1 MSVNDLSPLLLR
13 ANTIRVRDR
22 GGKQSAELDGGIA
35 RWTHTDPGWQNA
47 AMKTFFLRFFTWWN
61 GQTFGT
67 QLWTWSY
74 GELVGQDEFGNRYY
88 RTRGGKIDPTLLM
101 ERRWVI
107 YNGVAEPSM
116 VPPSWH
122 GWLHHT
128 VDTLPAE
135 DNYKARDWE
144 KPHRPNYTGTPSA
157 WRPRGSTLASG
168 KRPQATG
175 DYKAWSPNE

>member
-1 MSVNDLSPLLLR
+1 
-13 ANTIRVRDR
+13 
-22 GGKQSAELDGGIA
+22 
-35 RWTHTDPGWQNA
+35 
-47 AMKTFFLRFFTWWN
+47 MKTFFLGIFTWWN
-61 GQTFGT
+61 SATWGTFW
-67 QLWTWSY
+67 WTWLY
-74 GELVGQDEFGNRYY
+74 GEHVGTDSQGNRYY
-88 RTRGGKIDPTLLM
+88 RTDRGRVEKDFQF

-107 YNGVAEPSM
+107 YNGLAEPSRIG
-116 VPPSWH
+116 PDWH

-128 VDTLPAE
+128 VDTIPAE

-144 KPHRPNYTGTPSA
+144 KPHRPNYTGTPNA

>member
-1 MSVNDLSPLLLR
+1 MKSFLL
-13 ANTIRVRDR
+13 
-22 GGKQSAELDGGIA
+22 GI
-35 RWTHTDPGWQNA
+35 
-47 AMKTFFLRFFTWWN
+47 FTWWN
-61 GQTFGT
+61 SATWGT
-67 QLWTWSY
+67 RLWTWLY
-74 GELVGQDEFGNRYY
+74 GEHVGTDAQGNRFY
-88 RTRGGKIDPTLLM
+88 RTRGGKVEQDFQF

-107 YNGVAEPSM
+107 YNGLAEPSRIG
-116 VPPSWH
+116 PDWH

-128 VDTLPAE
+128 VDVLPGDDGYQTRE
-135 DNYKARDWE
+135 WE

>member
-1 MSVNDLSPLLLR
+1 
-13 ANTIRVRDR
+13 
-22 GGKQSAELDGGIA
+22 
-35 RWTHTDPGWQNA
+35 
-47 AMKTFFLRFFTWWN
+47 MKTFFLGIFTWWN
-61 GQTFGT
+61 SATWGTFW
-67 QLWTWSY
+67 WTWLY
-74 GELVGQDEFGNRYY
+74 GEHVGTDSQGNRYY
-88 RTRGGKIDPTLLM
+88 RTDRGRVEKDFQF

-107 YNGVAEPSM
+107 YNGLAEPSRIG
-116 VPPSWH
+116 PDWH

-128 VDTLPAE
+128 VDVPPTQ

-175 DYKAWSPNE
+175 DYKAWSPND